1 MFKREYDKDA
11 ENEAENLDI
20 PVFELNE
27 NIPGYISGMG
37 NFAVNQPAVYTFV
50 AKAPSDGWIQSQQ
63 IALRAEKAKLVQIQ
77 NADTVDP
84 ASSVSSDSPE
94 EEF

>member
-1 MFKREYDKDA
+1 
-11 ENEAENLDI
+11 
-20 PVFELNE
+20 
-27 NIPGYISGMG
+27 MG

-63 IALRAEKAKLVQIQ
+63 IALRAEKAKLVQAQ
-77 NADTVDP
+77 NAAAED
-84 ASSVSSDSPE
+84 SSVSSDSPE